1 MQHWFKLFVRSFFII
16 SVYSFSFFFSP
27 LLSAENSQDTEK
39 LMITTSSGKHIIAVE
54 VAKTKAQQVKG
65 LMFRQTMPRHHGML
79 FIFNNE
85 KTVSMWMKN
94 TYIPLDMIFVSKTG
108 LVTDIAH
115 DTTPFSEE
123 IINSAGPAYAVI
135 EVNAGVAREF
145 DVKPGSQVQHPAFI
159 H

>member
-1 MQHWFKLFVRSFFII
+1 MHYWFKLFIKSFFII
-16 SVYSFSFFFSP
+16 SVYSFSSFISP
-27 LLSAENSQDTEK
+27 LMSAENSQDNEK
-39 LMITTSSGKHIIAVE
+39 LMITTPSGKHIIAIE
-54 VAKTKAQQVKG
+54 VAKTKAEQMKG

-115 DTTPFSEE
+115 DTTPLSEE

-145 DVKPGSQVQHPAFI
+145 DVVPGSQVQHPAFI